1 MLTPTLT
8 INFSLSLH
16 PHPSITV
23 NSWLTGRLPSV
34 RRLSVFTEKM
44 ETRKQTMESRSGNSN
59 GGSTTNGK
67 PSQDSN
73 GGYNFSKLSDNAW
86 RWEIYPYWLIFT
98 SNYGIP
104 AHFYILFHLLK
115 TRELGLSSMPEKHH
129 NYKIRSPFD
138 NLK

>member
-1 MLTPTLT
+1 MLRT
-8 INFSLSLH
+8 ISLILSVDSDNKFPLSLH

-104 AHFYILFHLLK
+104 AHFLHIVSSSENKGVRPFKHAWK
-115 TRELGLSSMPEKHH
+115 TS
-129 NYKIRSPFD
+129 
-138 NLK
+138 